1 MGSIRLERYT
11 ALVLRTGDHPPELS
25 DDERLSLQDAHL
37 SHFADL
43 HEEGHI
49 IATGPLIET
58 DPTYRGL
65 VIFRT
70 DQATAAA
77 LMADDPMVKAGEF
90 RIETHAWLVPA
101 DLIVAGP
108 GRIPRSVAEVAG
120 F

>member
-11 ALVLRTGDHPPELS
+11 VMVLRTGDQPPDLTDE
-25 DDERLSLQDAHL
+25 ERLRLQDAHL

-43 HEEGHI
+43 HDAGHI
-49 IATGPLIET
+49 LTTGPLIET
-58 DPTYRGL
+58 DPSYRGL

-70 DQATAAA
+70 DQATAAE

-90 RIETHAWLVPA
+90 RIETHSWLTPA
-101 DLIVAGP
+101 DVIVPGP
-108 GRIPRSVAEVAG
+108 GTIPRSVAEVAG